1 MFPCCLLHTTGPQ
14 PASSVDT
21 TATSPKPAAEAEVGN
36 IGSLPAPV
44 LLHMPGVQM
53 EPHSTA
59 QHPMMA
65 DTAAATGAVSMSPM
79 GPASSAAP
87 AVTVGLPGPTTFLGL
102 ATCYELM
109 LFAGACVEQLLGLYN
124 QQLIPLMG
132 MANAPVREL
141 LVQWLA
147 PVRQAI
153 SSSAQPLSVQQAA
166 MQLLSRMVQL
176 LLSFGSGGSS
186 GGGTCHWA
194 GACPPHLQGVKW
206 CCVWWRACC
215 ALWRV

>member
-1 MFPCCLLHTTGPQ
+1 
-14 PASSVDT
+14 
-21 TATSPKPAAEAEVGN
+21 
-36 IGSLPAPV
+36 
-44 LLHMPGVQM
+44 
-53 EPHSTA
+53 
-59 QHPMMA
+59 
-65 DTAAATGAVSMSPM
+65 
-79 GPASSAAP
+79 
-87 AVTVGLPGPTTFLGL
+87 
-102 ATCYELM
+102 M

-176 LLSFGSGGSS
+176 LLSFGSS
-186 GGGTCHWA
+186 GGGYMPLGGGVSSTPA
-194 GACPPHLQGVKW
+194 GCEVVL
-206 CCVWWRACC
+206 CVVEGLLRSLEGLSMLCSNNSSVWMEPGMVASSVQLWRAQIGQQQPPLP
-215 ALWRV
+215 AGWLIDQLLQQLGA